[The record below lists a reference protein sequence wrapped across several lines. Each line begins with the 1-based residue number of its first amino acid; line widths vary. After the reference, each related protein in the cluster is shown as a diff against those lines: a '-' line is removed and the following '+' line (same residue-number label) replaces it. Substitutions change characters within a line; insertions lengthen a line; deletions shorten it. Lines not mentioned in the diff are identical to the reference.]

1 MVRINHSNHTTSS
14 NSQWHHIYG
23 ARRLQTPITRAPVWS
38 FPCCLPH
45 YDSKLFFFQKYFEPI
60 FLGGAAKRGL
70 SLFQGELNQPYS
82 PIKGHIPYW
91 SYTRLDDKYKFIIV
105 YDLVSVCRHFIYC
118 LLFLTGGSED
128 LESLLKKMRWML
140 CLSLPGAGPD
150 MLDLT
155 ALSISISWR
164 QPLFLSSPT
173 DNRP

>member
-1 MVRINHSNHTTSS
+1 MIAGATGAGLFIASANTQHTITNSTTHYDIVRINHSNHTTSS

-91 SYTRLDDKYKFIIV
+91 SYTRLDDK
-105 YDLVSVCRHFIYC
+105 
-118 LLFLTGGSED
+118 
-128 LESLLKKMRWML
+128 
-140 CLSLPGAGPD
+140 
-150 MLDLT
+150 
-155 ALSISISWR
+155 
-164 QPLFLSSPT
+164 
-173 DNRP
+173 